1 MARYQHQN
9 RKFVIGGIATV
20 IVLIFIVRL
29 FFLQVTTDTY
39 KRNADSNAFLKRTI
53 YPSRGAIYD
62 RNGNL
67 LVYNEPSYD
76 ITIIPREIVNL
87 DTADL
92 CDILSIEKT
101 YFDERMVRMKNR
113 KINPGYSRFT
123 PQLFMSQLTVEE
135 AGKFQEKLFKFPGFY
150 VQRRNVRSYSYN
162 SAAHALGDLGE
173 VSMRDI
179 QNDDYYSRGDYIG
192 RQGVERSYEEL
203 LRGEK
208 GMEVFLRDAHGRIQ
222 EKYRQGELDVKP
234 SAGKDLVLSLDIELQ
249 QLGEKLMQGKLGSIV
264 AIEPATGQ
272 ILCLVSSPTFD
283 PSLMVGRQRG
293 ESHRKLQR
301 DPLKPLFNRSL
312 MAAYP
317 PASTYKVA
325 QGAIFLQEEIV
336 DLQTTF
342 PCYRGF
348 VVPGLRVGCH
358 GHPAPIP
365 FIGSISI
372 SCNSYYC
379 WGLYKM
385 IDNKKYKSPAE
396 ALTVWKDH
404 MVSMGFGYALGV
416 DLPGE
421 KRGLIPNAQFYDK
434 IYGEGKWNGLRIIH
448 TAIGQGEILL
458 TPIQLANLGVLIANR
473 GHFYTPHIVK
483 EVKGGVLDEKYTTP
497 RHTTINP
504 VYFDYIKEGMR
515 GAVIGSPYGST
526 ARRANIPGLDICGK
540 TGTAQNRGADHA
552 VFLGFAPM
560 DNPKISISV
569 YVEHGGFGGATA
581 APIGALMIEQY
592 LNSEIAEEREY
603 LIDQISNTNLIPYEL
618 KKQ

>member
-458 TPIQLANLGVLIANR
+458 TPIQLANLGALIANR